1 MPDFMDVAVEEAVL
15 GASCGHGGP
24 FGACVVK
31 DGQVIARAHNRVVVD
46 TDPTLH
52 AEMQAISMAARK
64 LGRFDLS
71 DCELY
76 TSCEPCPM
84 CLGAIY
90 WARIGKV
97 YYAGDRNDAAE
108 AGFDDRNFY
117 EQMESGRVPE
127 GLSLVQI
134 GREKALKAFR
144 VWNEKADKVPY

>member
-1 MPDFMDVAVEEAVL
+1 
-15 GASCGHGGP
+15 
-24 FGACVVK
+24 
-31 DGQVIARAHNRVVVD
+31 
-46 TDPTLH
+46 
-52 AEMQAISMAARK
+52 
-64 LGRFDLS
+64 
-71 DCELY
+71 
-76 TSCEPCPM
+76 M